1 MKNLISVLSWFT
13 LFVVTVV
20 CISGCRT
27 KKIVSTESDKRTYDS
42 VQVVKENA
50 DVKYSLIDTTK
61 IDNVTTVIREYI
73 FDTSNYNVTDSFAH
87 DTNVGSKAPMMEF
100 RADGSVKIFHG
111 LEAIKERKESR
122 RNEKKGISE
131 RKDSTSNKISNTNV
145 GATENKKRKDKQI
158 ERVQVSEPFRWWQFL
173 FALCVPF
180 AVIVV
185 YLYLRANPFVEK
197 FFKRIRNSLK
207 SE

>member
-13 LFVVTVV
+13 LFIINVM

-27 KKIVSTESDKRTYDS
+27 KKIISTESDRRTYDS
-42 VQVVKENA
+42 AQVVKENA

-73 FDTSNYNVTDSFAH
+73 FDTPNYNVTDSFAH
-87 DTNVGSKAPMMEF
+87 DTNVGSKIPMMEF
-100 RADGSVKIFHG
+100 RTDGSVKILHG
-111 LEAIKERKESR
+111 LKAIRERKEIR
-122 RNEKKGISE
+122 RNEKKGILA
-131 RKDSTSNKISNTNV
+131 RKDSTGYKISNTNV
-145 GATENKKRKDKQI
+145 GATENKKRKDKQVD
-158 ERVQVSEPFRWWQFL
+158 RVHVSEPFQWWQLL

-180 AVIVV
+180 AIIAVL
-185 YLYLRANPFVEK
+185 LYLKANPFVEK